1 MVLLFAYVI
10 LLLKCMHALQK
21 ILNAQTVQWDMS
33 CGCGVRTRQELYEIP
48 DLWWML
54 GRRGLKWLSHVIEMA
69 QK

>member
-1 MVLLFAYVI
+1 MNLLFTYVI
-10 LLLKCMHALQK
+10 LLLQCVHALQK

-33 CGCGVRTRQELYEIP
+33 YGCGVRSCQELYEIP

-54 GRRGLKWLSHVIEMA
+54 GRGGLEWLNHVIEMA